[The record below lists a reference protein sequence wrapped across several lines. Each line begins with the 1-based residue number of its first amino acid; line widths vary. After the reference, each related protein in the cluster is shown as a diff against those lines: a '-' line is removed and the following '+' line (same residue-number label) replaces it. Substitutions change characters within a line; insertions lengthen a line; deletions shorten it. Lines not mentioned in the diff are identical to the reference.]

1 MADFRF
7 EIVLLAEGIIR
18 LMILKLALLLW
29 FIALLLSFTVEGSK
43 RSWIFRCF
51 LGGFCLLVLGIF
63 LKLIGRLL

>member
-1 MADFRF
+1 
-7 EIVLLAEGIIR
+7 
-18 LMILKLALLLW
+18 MILKFALLLW

-63 LKLIGRLL
+63 LNLIGRLL